1 MKLLFL
7 CSSFIMTIASA
18 PAWALTILSPRSGEQ
33 ILPGQSVWLI
43 VQSEGEI
50 EADVRTVEI
59 LAPGTTG
66 CEKVLPLPLIQ
77 CELTVLDNPDKI
89 FPAIDIRIRT
99 TLGND
104 SERRAL
110 TYINISKT
118 QPFNALW
125 SGLGGP
131 LIFDFVGQK
140 KLLNAFGTTID
151 GIKHRLVDG
160 YQGTVYTVDHPGIIK
175 IQSDGSL
182 VSQEVGMATITVQN
196 GDIKLEIPVVVK
208 VGKQSLKNEGLI
220 K

>member
-1 MKLLFL
+1 MKSLFL
-7 CSSFIMTIASA
+7 CSSFIMTMASA
-18 PAWALTILSPRSGEQ
+18 SAWALTILSPRSGEQ

-43 VQSEGEI
+43 VQAEGEI

-77 CELTVLDNPDKI
+77 CELTVSDNPDKI
-89 FPAIDIRIRT
+89 FHAIDIRVRT
-99 TLGND
+99 TLGNG

-110 TYINISKT
+110 TYINISPT

-125 SGLGGP
+125 SSLDGP

-151 GIKHRLVDG
+151 GNKHRLVNGDL
-160 YQGTVYTVDHPGIIK
+160 GTVVTIDDSRIIK

-182 VSQEVGMATITVQN
+182 VAQEVGMATITVQN

-208 VGKQSLKNEGLI
+208 EGKQSSK